1 MYVIEFKFNI
11 LYNNYYSDD
20 LFVKPIYSSFFSKL
34 IIHVSVGIY
43 LFEIEISRLYN
54 ERFNDRYLHLKCLL
68 MWPLNHVL

>member
-34 IIHVSVGIY
+34 IIHVLVGIY